1 MLRDNIVYRGEKVAY
16 TTKKVGDY
24 RERRSYAKTKNAI
37 ELGNLLEIQKKSY
50 NWFMTEGIQEVFD
63 DIFPVESFTGNLS
76 LEFGEYSFDQPKY
89 SIKGCKERYAT
100 YAAPLKSSSQTFQ
113 W

>member
-1 MLRDNIVYRGEKVAY
+1 MAY
-16 TTKKVGDY
+16 TVKKYGDY
-24 RERRSYAKTKNAI
+24 RERRCYAKTKNGI

-50 NWFMTEGIQEVFD
+50 NWFIENGIKEVFD

-76 LEFGEYSFDQPKY
+76 LEFGEYSFEAPRY

-100 YAAPLKSSSQTFQ
+100 YAAPLKVEGRLFNQETG
-113 W
+113 